1 MIGVAGVL
9 PCYVPDGVSL
19 FALPPTGMGGTPATP
34 AYYLDQVLPQ
44 TER

>member
-1 MIGVAGVL
+1 MIGVAGVP

-19 FALPPTGMGGTPATP
+19 FALPLTGMGGTPATL
-34 AYYLDQVLPQ
+34 AYHLDQVLLQ